1 MVKAKKKKK
10 RVKEKATH
18 NMFAT
23 GGLDLLLMGGF
34 IALFY
39 QTLYILISME
49 SQITEISYQFF
60 IQFFK
65 DVGFFFLFL
74 TVVFVCVFYLKKVEF
89 FHKHAGSFLVA
100 GTVLSVPAVIYLLYT
115 VIDSM
120 KEQTITLQSYAAG
133 ELPLIAGSL
142 SKLYIF
148 AGAFL
153 FGIYLW
159 GHHRSTRKWASQLIM
174 GGAAVGC
181 AFVAVS
187 IYSAYENIKI
197 FLEMYSTSRDLIIS
211 RLLFPEMLKLSS
223 WLLIIIGVL
232 FFSASYIFTVR
243 FQKWAGRAWVFGGI
257 AGTFQEFLQLSLDSE
272 VIRSE
277 ITSVRQSIMELT
289 PYASSLKNLPLTVET
304 MKEFYIKKMIPVY
317 LEHSFWILIFAG
329 IAVLGIYFWMKK

>member
-18 NMFAT
+18 NMFAR
-23 GGLDLLLMGGF
+23 GGLNLLLMGGF

-39 QTLYILISME
+39 QTLFILISME
-49 SQITEISYQFF
+49 SQIKEISYQFF

-65 DVGFFFLFL
+65 DVGFFFLFATIVL
-74 TVVFVCVFYLKKVEF
+74 ICVFYLKEVELF
-89 FHKHAGSFLVA
+89 QKHAGSFLVA
-100 GTVLSVPAVIYLLYT
+100 GMVLSVPAVIHSVYM

-120 KEQTITLQSYAAG
+120 KDQAITLQSYAAG
-133 ELPLIAGSL
+133 ELPLLSGSV

-153 FGIYLW
+153 LGIYLW
-159 GHHRSTRKWASQLIM
+159 GFRGTRKWVSQLFM
-174 GGAAVGC
+174 AGAAVGC
-181 AFVAVS
+181 AFVVLS
-187 IYSAYENIKI
+187 IYSTYENTKI
-197 FLEMYSTSRDLIIS
+197 FLEMYSASRDLIIS

-232 FFSASYIFTVR
+232 FFSAHAFTLR
-243 FQKWAGRAWVFGGI
+243 FQKWAGRAWAFGGI

-272 VIRSE
+272 VVRSE
-277 ITSVRQSIMELT
+277 ITSVRQSIMDLT

-304 MKEFYIKKMIPVY
+304 MKEFYVKKMIPVY

>member
-18 NMFAT
+18 SMFAR
-23 GGLDLLLMGGF
+23 GGLDLLLVGGF

-49 SQITEISYQFF
+49 SQIKEISYPFF
-60 IQFFK
+60 VQFFK
-65 DVGFFFLFL
+65 DVGFFFLFV
-74 TVVFVCVFYLKKVEF
+74 TVVCVCVFYLKKVEF
-89 FHKHAGSFLVA
+89 FQKHAGSFLVA
-100 GTVLSVPAVIYLLYT
+100 GTVLSVPAAIYSLYM

-120 KEQTITLQSYAAG
+120 RDQTITLQSYAAG

-153 FGIYLW
+153 LGIYLW
-159 GHHRSTRKWASQLIM
+159 GYRGTRKWASQLFV
-174 GGAAVGC
+174 GGTAVGC
-181 AFVAVS
+181 AFVAAS
-187 IYSAYENIKI
+187 IYSTYENTKI

-232 FFSASYIFTVR
+232 FFSASYIFTER

-272 VIRSE
+272 VVRSE

-304 MKEFYIKKMIPVY
+304 MKEFYIKKMIPLY

-329 IAVLGIYFWMKK
+329 IAVLGIYFWMKE